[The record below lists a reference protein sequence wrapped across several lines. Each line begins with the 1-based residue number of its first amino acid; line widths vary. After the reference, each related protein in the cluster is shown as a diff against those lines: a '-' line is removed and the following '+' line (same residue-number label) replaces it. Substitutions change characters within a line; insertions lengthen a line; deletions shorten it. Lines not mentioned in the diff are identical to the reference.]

1 MKSIGATLVVARRV
15 GVGRKARQVGTRA
28 TTRVAFTS
36 NRTEITWGVTG
47 VKKIAD
53 PPIEEQEK
61 VTAYFQS
68 QSSFWNDIYTRKG
81 VYAEIHRNRHATI
94 LEWIESQNYPPN
106 TRVLEIG
113 CGAGYMAVA
122 LAQLGLQV
130 HAIDPSEAM
139 VAQAQLHSE
148 EAGLTDKLSIKVG
161 DTYALEFED
170 DSFDLVLA
178 VGVIP
183 WLDAPELAMQEMARV
198 TKPGG
203 CVLLTADNRAR
214 LNVWVDP
221 WLNPVLQPLKRQA
234 KKVLKR
240 TGLRQ
245 GMSEEIDSHLYTCRY
260 IDNALINVGLTR
272 TRSLTLGFGPFT
284 LFRQTIIPES
294 LGVALHHRLQLLS
307 ERNVPGLRSSGSH
320 YIVLAQK
327 SLSSIS
333 SESSRAAK
341 PVSDALSL

>member
-1 MKSIGATLVVARRV
+1 MK
-15 GVGRKARQVGTRA
+15 K
-28 TTRVAFTS
+28 F
-36 NRTEITWGVTG
+36 
-47 VKKIAD
+47 AD
-53 PPIEEQEK
+53 PPLEEQEK

-122 LAQLGLQV
+122 LAQCGLQV

-139 VAQAQLHSE
+139 VAQARQHSE
-148 EAGLTDKLSIKVG
+148 EAGLTDKLSIDVG
-161 DTYALEFED
+161 DTYALAFEND
-170 DSFDLVLA
+170 YFDLVLA
-178 VGVIP
+178 IGVIP
-183 WLDAPELAMQEMARV
+183 WLDAPKLAMQEMARV

-214 LNVWVDP
+214 LNVWIDP
-221 WLNPVLQPLKRQA
+221 WLNPALQPLKRHA

-240 TGLRQ
+240 TGLRR
-245 GMSEEIDSHLYTCRY
+245 GKSDEIDSHLYTCRY

-284 LFRQTIIPES
+284 LFRHTIIPES
-294 LGVALHHRLQLLS
+294 LGMALHHRLQMLS

-320 YIVLAQK
+320 YIVMAQK
-327 SLSSIS
+327 PLSRIS
-333 SESSRAAK
+333 SASSRAEK